1 MIQRKTQNLAYWRD
15 EFSIDESDHEYLYDT
30 LGSAAEPMSLHDLAL
45 GIIERRCQLE
55 DSRIRNEL
63 ARGLIYDPK
72 DQYKVG
78 DAIVFPA
85 FDFRLA
91 NVIASRAG
99 ENPEHGDFDVIT
111 VQFEDNGSEHLFAA
125 DLDSPHR
132 LNREG
137 DEIVIGDDDLLTP
150 EEIYNEVG
158 DSLSARLEKHL
169 KGNPDYF
176 ISAGPMWLTTDQ
188 MVQINVGHLN
198 IAEAV
203 IEMQGKPVPITELL
217 EQVEVDRDASES
229 VRVFSLETALHN
241 DERFVEV
248 GQLGESAWF
257 LRRMIPE
264 AALQIPPQL
273 RYVPVEYD
281 RSALDV
287 ELLQTEW
294 ELNDEWTVGGLA
306 EEVPPQVPSVTLQL
320 IYPHL
325 SAGTLPLTAAAR
337 SIFPQGTGVC
347 TAVTLIDGRWGSR
360 FQGWVHHEGRYVA
373 GLDKWY
379 KEHKL
384 PVGAQITLE
393 RTNDPSEIVV
403 DFKPQRMK
411 RQWVRAVRVEEGRLQ
426 FQMQRKQISCDYNDH
441 LSLFVDDPAAVAE
454 LSALVLAENLSI
466 EELVETIMPELT
478 KLSPQGTTHVSTV
491 YSAVNVLRRM
501 PPGPIFAA
509 LSQLSGATDTGSG
522 YWSL

>member
-15 EFSIDESDHEYLYDT
+15 EFEIDESDHEFLYDT
-30 LGSAAEPMSLHDLAL
+30 LGSAAEPMPLDELVL
-45 GIIERRCQLE
+45 GIIERRCQIE
-55 DSRIRNEL
+55 DARIRNEL
-63 ARGLIYDPK
+63 SRGLIYDPK

-91 NVIASRAG
+91 NVVAVRPG
-99 ENPEHGDFDVIT
+99 ENPEHGDFEVIT

-125 DLDSPHR
+125 NLATPHR
-132 LNREG
+132 LNRDG
-137 DEIVIGDDDLLTP
+137 DEIVFGDEELLTP
-150 EEIYNEVG
+150 QDIYAEVG
-158 DSLSARLEKHL
+158 DVLSARLEKHL
-169 KGNPDYF
+169 RENPDYF

-188 MVQINVGHLN
+188 MVPINVGHLN
-198 IAEAV
+198 LAEAL
-203 IEMQGKPVPITELL
+203 IEMQGKPVPTTELL
-217 EQVEVDRDASES
+217 EQVEVDPDASDS
-229 VRVFSLETALHN
+229 VRIFSLETALHN

-248 GQLGESAWF
+248 GQAGQSAWF
-257 LRRMIPE
+257 LRRLIPE
-264 AALQIPPQL
+264 AALEIPPSL
-273 RYVPVEYD
+273 RYIPVEYD

-294 ELNDEWTVGGLA
+294 ELNDEWTEGGLA
-306 EEVPPQVPSVTLQL
+306 EEVPSQVPSVTVQL

-325 SAGTLPLTAAAR
+325 HAGTLPLTAAAR

-360 FQGWVHHEGRYVA
+360 FQGWVQHEGRYVA
-373 GLDKWY
+373 GLGNWY

-384 PVGAQITLE
+384 PVGAQITIE
-393 RTNDPSEIVV
+393 RTNDPTEIVV
-403 DFKPQRMK
+403 DFKPQRMR
-411 RQWVRAVRVEEGRLQ
+411 RQWVRAVRVEDGRLQ
-426 FQMQRKQISCDYNDH
+426 FQMLRKQISCEYNDH
-441 LSLFVDDPAAVAE
+441 LSLFVEDPAAVAE
-454 LSALVLAENLSI
+454 LSALVLEENTSI
-466 EELVETIMPELT
+466 EELVEIIMPELT
-478 KLSPQGTTHVSTV
+478 KLSPQGTTHVATV

-509 LSQLSGATDTGSG
+509 LSQLPGATDTGSG